1 VLNELTTV
9 REKVSNIEIVTTLL
23 GSMPK
28 SYTSLIIAQMGQ
40 VGTFHETLSFL
51 LEEETKRKAKL
62 YKGDNENST
71 LYGGSRRVEPS
82 LDRPKRPNI
91 FQLRNPNWKINNNN
105 SNNGLKKPFGKKIIA
120 SFKGTKLKIV
130 EKIL

>member
-1 VLNELTTV
+1 VLNELTTIG
-9 REKVSNIEIVTTLL
+9 EKVSNIEIVTTLL

-28 SYTSLIIAQMGQ
+28 SYMSIVIAQMGQ
-40 VGTFHETLSFL
+40 VGTFHETLSL
-51 LEEETKRKAKL
+51 LLVEETKRNAKL

-91 FQLRNPNWKINNNN
+91 FPI
-105 SNNGLKKPFGKKIIA
+105 
-120 SFKGTKLKIV
+120 
-130 EKIL
+130 